1 MTEWDVSMIEEEIK
15 RTKRPDPDDLLDKIE
30 ALGVSIMWHDEERVD
45 KNMYIMKIVI
55 AVKEDV

>member
-15 RTKRPDPDDLLDKIE
+15 KIKQPDPNELLDKIE

-45 KNMYIMKIVI
+45 KDMYIMKVVL

>member
-30 ALGVSIMWHDEERVD
+30 ALGVSIMWHDAEYVD
-45 KNMYIMKIVI
+45 KDMYIMKIVI